1 MRIIVNA
8 VGKEKRVAFLDGNQ
22 LVDLEIMR
30 PSNEPQVS
38 DIYLGTIV
46 KIDQKLKTAFVNI
59 GYKENAFI
67 HLKDIPVT
75 KAVHEG
81 LKLPVQVKREGS
93 ATKAALLTGII
104 ELSQSALVYSY
115 GSTFVA
121 VSRKIPM
128 PEKEA
133 IQQQIVP
140 LLSEQEGVIIRSA
153 AVDVPFEE
161 LENMLIMA
169 RQEMQGIIANTK
181 GANRKLYSATESIA
195 SILHKHPLA
204 TSDAEI
210 ICDDAECCQQL
221 KASFMNVT
229 LFHEKGGIFSTYNLE
244 VAINRLLRPTVFLS
258 NGTSLVIEKTEAM
271 WVIDINSG
279 NFKGKSDHV
288 ASSVNLSTVSE
299 IGRQMKLRNMSG
311 LILIDFMSGMDKQ
324 QLATLRTRMEE
335 MAALDQT
342 TLRVEAISENGLMQL
357 TRRKRQKSLL
367 EEMHCT
373 CPVCEGTG
381 FVASAQTLIYQMERE
396 LRGVFASDPSYV
408 AVTVTMDVMDAFLDE
423 IVFDG
428 DIDWMIADDVK
439 PFYRISQVEH

>member
-1 MRIIVNA
+1 MRIVVNA

-67 HLKDIPVT
+67 HLKDIPAT
-75 KAVHEG
+75 KTVHEG

-133 IQQQIVP
+133 IQQQIAP

-153 AVDVPFEE
+153 AVDVLFVE
-161 LENMLIMA
+161 LEQMLIKA

-210 ICDDAECCQQL
+210 ICDDAECRQQL
-221 KASFMNVT
+221 KASFTNVT